1 MNFYIIPSPIG
12 NLDDITIR
20 AINVI
25 KEVDF
30 LVVENKVTTKK
41 LLKNLKLETKKIF
54 TYNDH
59 STKADRHNIIGQ
71 LKKGHSGGIISEA
84 GTPLISDPGYKLIS
98 ELILSNVKIVS
109 LPGPTALITAL
120 TGSGLPTDKF
130 QFLGFLPKKNK
141 ELVAVLDK
149 CSYFLGTSIFYE
161 TPHRLMASLELIHQ
175 IFGSKVHLCVAKE
188 LTKLH
193 ENFFRG
199 TAREVLQLFN
209 AKKELI
215 KGEFVLLI
223 YFDKKDH
230 DYSNADKVF
239 HDLKSK
245 ISIKEISKLAS
256 DLTGINKNLLYKRF
270 LSFLQ
275 KS

>member
-149 CSYFLGTSIFYE
+149 CSAFLGTSIFYE

-199 TAREVLQLFN
+199 TASEVLQLFN
-209 AKKELI
+209 EKKELI

-223 YFDKKDH
+223 YFNKKDH

>member
-25 KEVDF
+25 KKVDF
-30 LVVENKVTTKK
+30 LVAENKVTTLK
-41 LLKNLKLETKKIF
+41 LLNKLKLGRKKIF
-54 TYNDH
+54 TYSDH
-59 STKADRHNIIGQ
+59 STVADRNNIISQ
-71 LKKGHSGGIISEA
+71 FDKGISGGLISDA
-84 GTPLISDPGYKLIS
+84 GTPLISDPGFKLVS
-98 ELILSNVKIVS
+98 DLILNNVNIIS

-120 TGSGLPTDKF
+120 AGSGLPTDKF
-130 QFLGFLPKKNK
+130 QFHGFLPKKNK
-141 ELVAVLDK
+141 ELVTTLNE
-149 CSYFLGTSIFYE
+149 CSNFSGTSIFFE
-161 TPHRLMASLELIHQ
+161 TPHRLMASLELIDQ
-175 IFGSKVHLCVAKE
+175 ILGSKIHLCVAKE
-188 LTKLH
+188 LTKIH

-199 TAREVLQLFN
+199 TPKEVLKIFN
-209 AKKELI
+209 EKKELI

-223 YFDKKDH
+223 NFDEKEN

-239 HDLKSK
+239 ENLESK
-245 ISIKEISKLAS
+245 VSIRDISKLAS

-270 LSFLQ
+270 LSFSG

>member
-1 MNFYIIPSPIG
+1 MTFYIIPSPIG

-30 LVVENKVTTKK
+30 LVVENRAATKNLLKK
-41 LLKNLKLETKKIF
+41 LKIRTKKIF

-59 STKADRHNIIGQ
+59 SNKADRENILKQ
-71 LKKGHSGGIISEA
+71 LKGGLNGGIISDA

-98 ELILSNVKIVS
+98 ELISNNINIIS
-109 LPGPTALITAL
+109 MPGPTAVITAL
-120 TGSGLPTDKF
+120 AGSGLPTDKF
-130 QFLGFLPKKNK
+130 QFNGFLPKKKK
-141 ELVAVLDK
+141 ELFAALNE
-149 CSYFLGTSIFYE
+149 CSNFSGTSIFYE
-161 TPHRLMASLELIHQ
+161 TTHRLITSLELIDQ
-175 IFGSKVHLCVAKE
+175 IFGSEVCLCVAKE

-199 TAREVLQLFN
+199 SPREVLQIFN
-209 AKKELI
+209 AKTELV
-215 KGEFVLLI
+215 KGEFVLLLNFNEKS
-223 YFDKKDH
+223 Y
-230 DYSNADKVF
+230 DYLKADKIF
-239 HDLKSK
+239 DNLQSK

-270 LSFLQ
+270 LSFSQ

>member
-71 LKKGHSGGIISEA
+71 LKKGRSGGIISEA

-209 AKKELI
+209 EKKELI

>member
-30 LVVENKVTTKK
+30 LVVENKLTTKK

-59 STKADRHNIIGQ
+59 STKADRRNILSQ
-71 LKKGHSGGIISEA
+71 LKEGLSGGIISDA

-98 ELILSNVKIVS
+98 ELILSDVNIIS

-141 ELVAVLDK
+141 ELVAALHE
-149 CSYFLGTSIFYE
+149 CSDFSGTSIFYE
-161 TPHRLMASLELIHQ
+161 TPHRLMASLEIVDQ
-175 IFGSKVHLCVAKE
+175 IFGSKVHICVAKE

-199 TAREVLQLFN
+199 TPKEVLQIFN
-209 AKKELI
+209 EKKELI

-223 YFDKKDH
+223 NFDEKEC
-230 DYSNADKVF
+230 DYSNADKLF
-239 HDLKSK
+239 ENLESK
-245 ISIKEISKLAS
+245 VSIRDISKLAS

-270 LSFLQ
+270 LSFSQ

>member
-71 LKKGHSGGIISEA
+71 LKKGRSGGIISEA

-209 AKKELI
+209 EKKELI

-270 LSFLQ
+270 LSFL
-275 KS
+275 

>member
-161 TPHRLMASLELIHQ
+161 TPHRLIASLELIHQ

-209 AKKELI
+209 EKKELI

>member
-25 KEVDF
+25 KKVDF
-30 LVVENKVTTKK
+30 LVAENKVTTLK
-41 LLKNLKLETKKIF
+41 LLNKLKLGRKKIF
-54 TYNDH
+54 TYSDH
-59 STKADRHNIIGQ
+59 STVADRNNIISQ
-71 LKKGHSGGIISEA
+71 FDKGISGGLISDA
-84 GTPLISDPGYKLIS
+84 GTPLISDPGYKLVS
-98 ELILSNVKIVS
+98 DLILNNVNIIS

-120 TGSGLPTDKF
+120 AGSGLPTDKF
-130 QFLGFLPKKNK
+130 QFHGFLPKKNK
-141 ELVAVLDK
+141 ELVTTLNE
-149 CSYFLGTSIFYE
+149 CSNFSGTSIFFE
-161 TPHRLMASLELIHQ
+161 TPHRLMASLELIDQ
-175 IFGSKVHLCVAKE
+175 ILGSKINLCVAKE
-188 LTKLH
+188 LTKIH

-199 TAREVLQLFN
+199 TTKEVLKIFN
-209 AKKELI
+209 EKKELI

-223 YFDKKDH
+223 NFDEKEN

-239 HDLKSK
+239 ENLESK
-245 ISIKEISKLAS
+245 VSIRDISKLAS

-270 LSFLQ
+270 LSFSG

>member
-25 KEVDF
+25 KEVNF

-59 STKADRHNIIGQ
+59 STKADRHNIISQ
-71 LKKGHSGGIISEA
+71 LKKGLSGGIISEA

-98 ELILSNVKIVS
+98 ELIVSNVNIIS

-141 ELVAVLDK
+141 ELVAALDE
-149 CSYFLGTSIFYE
+149 CSDFLGTSIFYE
-161 TPHRLMASLELIHQ
+161 SPQRVMASLELIDQ
-175 IFGSKVHLCVAKE
+175 IFGSKAHLCVAKE

-199 TAREVLQLFN
+199 TPGEVLQIFKE
-209 AKKELI
+209 KKELI

-239 HDLKSK
+239 QNLKSK
-245 ISIKEISKLAS
+245 VSIKEISKLAS